1 MLWHK
6 YSCFNVFINMF
17 NHMLSTDERG
27 SSWRRFCRC
36 RLHQSLPWWQPL
48 VRPAAMESLPWLQPF
63 LSFIECMCD
72 LPMYGMYILS
82 YIVLSQKWLNKDD
95 QTDILFLRISRR
107 CLRCMK
113 KTRYFNSV
121 SIDRAYHLRPNRRT
135 KFYRLIPAFRPWPS
149 AVFGFMNPDLL

>member
-1 MLWHK
+1 
-6 YSCFNVFINMF
+6 
-17 NHMLSTDERG
+17 MLSTDERG

-36 RLHQSLPWWQPL
+36 RLHQGLPWWQPL

-63 LSFIECMCD
+63 LSFIECMYD

-82 YIVLSQKWLNKDD
+82 YIVLSQKWLHKDD

-113 KTRYFNSV
+113 KPRYFHSV

-135 KFYRLIPAFRPWPS
+135 KIYRLIPAFRQWPS
-149 AVFGFMNPDLL
+149 AVFGFMNPDLLVVQTYQIRLGLNQ